1 MLFCN
6 LVNMRESGES
16 LTKDI
21 NNIAVRVSVFNYFND
36 S

>member
-1 MLFCN
+1 MSFYN

-16 LTKDI
+16 LTKGI
-21 NNIAVRVSVFNYFND
+21 NNVGLPVPVFNYFND